1 MESGYSAAASNDVLV
16 GMQVG
21 PVYRLQVTG
30 VPNNENIEIFPTVEV
45 IDRLYPPP
53 GLARRFPIPI
63 ELTEDELDLA
73 ARGAFVT
80 RVIYVE
86 DPQHTLPI
94 ARRTNEDQ
102 PWMEAP
108 PGEDPL
114 VTADRNGRPVAI
126 LRIGSR
132 MPSAG
137 QMQAG
142 FNAAPPFVLLNS
154 ADCAAGAAPNR
165 AMKTK

>member
-1 MESGYSAAASNDVLV
+1 
-16 GMQVG
+16 
-21 PVYRLQVTG
+21 
-30 VPNNENIEIFPTVEV
+30 
-45 IDRLYPPP
+45 
-53 GLARRFPIPI
+53 
-63 ELTEDELDLA
+63 LA

-94 ARRTNEDQ
+94 ARRADEEQ

-132 MPSAG
+132 VPNAG
-137 QMQAG
+137 QLQAG

-154 ADCAAGAAPNR
+154 AECAGGAAPTR
-165 AMKTK
+165 ATKTK